1 MNKFKLYFLAICT
14 LLGLFSCG
22 KADDDIVYEQLRYY
36 GPQYAADLAL
46 IEQFLQTHY
55 IEEIVNNPGAPNDQ
69 DIKISAI
76 PEGDTTKEPIWDSPM
91 LHYKEVYYNLLN
103 YKVYY
108 LSLRDGVGETPTRV
122 DGVLAAY
129 DGAYL
134 SLDGAD
140 PISTRFEYIPL
151 PNSFFALPSTIV
163 GWQEIFP
170 LFRNGTVAPGEGS
183 NPALYTDFG
192 AGVMFLPSALAY
204 YNVKQTTSD
213 AAITIPAYSPL
224 MFSFKLYDVR
234 RLDQDGDGIL
244 SINEDLDGD
253 GTYTDDDTDGDGTP
267 NYLDTDDDGD
277 GYLTKDECKFV
288 KREGD
293 SPTGTILYT
302 TYYPFN
308 GAVTDDPATEYFD
321 ERWGVPNC
329 AGDTQTPTRLR
340 KYLDN
345 SCH

>member
-1 MNKFKLYFLAICT
+1 MNKFKLYFLAFCT

-22 KADDDIVYEQLRYY
+22 KAEDDIVYEQLRYY
-36 GPQYAADLAL
+36 GPQYATDLAL

-55 IEEIVNNPGAPNDQ
+55 IESIVNNPGSPDDQ
-69 DIKISAI
+69 DIKISPI

-91 LHYKEVYYNLLN
+91 LHSKEVFFNLLT

-108 LSLRDGVGETPTRV
+108 LTLREGVGETPTRV

-129 DGAYL
+129 EGSYM

-140 PISTRFEYIPL
+140 PINTQFEYNPV
-151 PNSFFALPSTIV
+151 PSTFFPLPSTIT

-170 LFRNGTVAPGEGS
+170 LFRKGAVVAGEGP
-183 NPALYTDFG
+183 NPAVYTDFG

-204 YNVKQTTSD
+204 YNVKQTS
-213 AAITIPAYSPL
+213 ASSVVIPAYSPL

-244 SINEDLDGD
+244 SINEDLDAD
-253 GTYTDDDTDGDGTP
+253 GTYTDDDTDADGTP

-277 GYLTKDECKFV
+277 GYLTKDEIK
-288 KREGD
+288 KPAGA
-293 SPTGTILYT
+293 PGTSL
-302 TYYPFN
+302 YYPYN
-308 GAVTDDPATEYFD
+308 PIPDNPATPDID
-321 ERWGVPNC
+321 ESEPNGIPDC
-329 AGDTQTPTRLR
+329 SGNTNASTRLR
-340 KYLDN
+340 KHLDN
-345 SCH
+345 RCH